1 MVLFLSSNPDIPI
14 HLADHHHPL
23 ADKLEDMSFAD
34 GEKLNNR
41 LMELS
46 KGPQYATPDSKLQP
60 YGTYLVAGLS
70 TNSIRL
76 ERIHSS
82 RVHYLRPLGEHACP

>member
-14 HLADHHHPL
+14 HLADHYHL
-23 ADKLEDMSFAD
+23 LVDKLEDMSFAD

-46 KGPQYATPDSKLQP
+46 KGP
-60 YGTYLVAGLS
+60 
-70 TNSIRL
+70 
-76 ERIHSS
+76 
-82 RVHYLRPLGEHACP
+82 